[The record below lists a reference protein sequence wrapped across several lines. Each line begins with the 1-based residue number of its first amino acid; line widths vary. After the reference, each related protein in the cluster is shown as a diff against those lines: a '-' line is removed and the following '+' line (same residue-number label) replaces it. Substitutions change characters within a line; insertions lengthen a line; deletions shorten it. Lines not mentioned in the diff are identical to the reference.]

1 MTKLAARAG
10 QAIPIRFEVVLGA
23 GLKIVI
29 LRCGAFDGVVIFL
42 HLPESYRKRECE
54 CQETPSRDA
63 HRHPGGKGLL
73 ARRVDSVR
81 RAAVPDRQSGG

>member
-29 LRCGAFDGVVIFL
+29 RRCGAFDGEVILL
-42 HLPESYRKRECE
+42 HLPENCRKRECE
-54 CQETPSRDA
+54 RQETPSREA
-63 HRHPGGKGLL
+63 HRHSA
-73 ARRVDSVR
+73 ARDIVG
-81 RAAVPDRQSGG
+81 PPC